1 MADDKAK
8 PSEQQSGAPDKSNQS
23 HPHKGEAGY
32 INSTVSFAK
41 HDALMQDVVK
51 EMIDKKISSVLVED
65 DKGMIVGII
74 TERDI
79 VRKFT
84 LLDLEDK
91 LKRTV
96 ATIMTRPVE
105 FVQVKDAH
113 KQIVKLHL
121 EKRVRHFPVLLAKEP
136 KKENLVGIVSITDVA
151 RNYMLDEQNKANG
164 KVSTGSGAGSTNT
177 SAGTKPIL
185 GVMASNRHLVNTY
198 IEIFKGLGIAAEEV
212 VDLHKFAAT
221 PDADKRTLIL
231 DMDGF
236 HDSQIHELL
245 PVVVKS
251 KFFLILTTSKHSLI
265 PVFKRHMDAKHQE
278 IAMKPLD
285 LSYLSWLLQKRWSAK

>member
-1 MADDKAK
+1 MADDKVK
-8 PSEQQSGAPDKSNQS
+8 PSEQQSGTPDKSNQS
-23 HPHKGEAGY
+23 HPQKGEAGY

-41 HDALMQDVVK
+41 HDALMQEVVK
-51 EMIDKKISSVLVED
+51 EMIDKRISSVLVED

-121 EKRVRHFPVLLAKEP
+121 EKRIRHFPVLLAKEP

-164 KVSTGSGAGSTNT
+164 KVSAGSGAGSNT
-177 SAGTKPIL
+177 ATGAKPIL
-185 GVMASNRHLVNTY
+185 GVMASNRNLVNTY

-285 LSYLSWLLQKRWSAK
+285 LSYLSWLLQKRGSTK

>member
-1 MADDKAK
+1 MVDDKTK
-8 PSEQQSGAPDKSNQS
+8 PSEAQSGAPGESAQS
-23 HPHKGEAGY
+23 HFGHGDNGY

-41 HDALMQDVVK
+41 HDLLMQDVVQ

-96 ATIMTRPVE
+96 ATVMTRPVE

-121 EKRVRHFPVLLAKEP
+121 EKRIRHFPVLLAKEP

-151 RNYMLDEQNKANG
+151 RNYMLEEQNKANG
-164 KVSTGSGAGSTNT
+164 KNTGGSPGEAGNV
-177 SAGTKPIL
+177 AVAKPIL

-198 IEIFKGLGIAAEEV
+198 IEIFKGFGIPAQEV
-212 VDLHKFAAT
+212 ADLHKFAAN
-221 PDADKRTLIL
+221 PGAEKRTLIL
-231 DMDGF
+231 DLDGF

-245 PVVVKS
+245 PVVVKA
-251 KFFLILTTSKHSLI
+251 KFYLILTTSKHSLI

-285 LSYLSWLLQKRWSAK
+285 LSYISWLLQKRWSAQ

>member
-1 MADDKAK
+1 MADDKVK
-8 PSEQQSGAPDKSNQS
+8 PSEPESNSPDKSTQS
-23 HPHKGEAGY
+23 QPNKADTGY

-41 HDALMQDVVK
+41 HDMLMQDVVK

-96 ATIMTRPVE
+96 ATIMSRPVE
-105 FVQVKDAH
+105 FVQVKDSH

-151 RNYMLDEQNKANG
+151 RHYMLEEQNKASG
-164 KVSTGSGAGSTNT
+164 KSSSASSLDSDKTTGA
-177 SAGTKPIL
+177 KPIL

-198 IEIFKGLGIAAEEV
+198 IEIFKGLGVSAEEV
-212 VDLHKFAAT
+212 VDLHKFAST
-221 PDADKRTLIL
+221 TDAEKRTLIL
-231 DMDGF
+231 DLDGF

-245 PVVVKS
+245 PVVVKA
-251 KFFLILTTSKHSLI
+251 KFYLILTTSKHSLI
-265 PVFKRHMDAKHQE
+265 PVFKRHMNAKHQE

>member
-1 MADDKAK
+1 MADDKVK
-8 PSEQQSGAPDKSNQS
+8 PADPSTTDKSAQS
-23 HPHKGEAGY
+23 QTNKGDSGY

-151 RNYMLDEQNKANG
+151 RNYMLEEQNKA
-164 KVSTGSGAGSTNT
+164 KVKSGPASSAESDSAAG
-177 SAGTKPIL
+177 AKPIL
-185 GVMASNRHLVNTY
+185 GVMASNRNLVNTY
-198 IEIFKGLGIAAEEV
+198 IEIFKGLGISAEEV
-212 VDLHKFAAT
+212 VDLHKFAAA
-221 PDADKRTLIL
+221 PDAEKRTLIL
-231 DMDGF
+231 DLDGF
-236 HDSQIHELL
+236 HDSHVHELL
-245 PVVVKS
+245 PVVVKA
-251 KFFLILTTSKHSLI
+251 KFYLILTTSKHSLI

>member
-1 MADDKAK
+1 MADDKVK
-8 PSEQQSGAPDKSNQS
+8 PSEQQSGTPDKSNQG
-23 HPHKGEAGY
+23 HPHKSEAGY

-41 HDALMQDVVK
+41 HDMLMQDVVK

-91 LKRTV
+91 LQRTV

-151 RNYMLDEQNKANG
+151 RNYMIDEQNKASA
-164 KVSTGSGAGSTNT
+164 KIRSGSAAGADAA
-177 SAGTKPIL
+177 AGAKPIL

-198 IEIFKGLGIAAEEV
+198 IEIFKGLGISAEEV

-221 PDADKRTLIL
+221 PDAEKRTLIL

-245 PVVVKS
+245 PVVVKA
-251 KFFLILTTSKHSLI
+251 KFFLILTTSKYSLI

-285 LSYLSWLLQKRWSAK
+285 LSYLSWLLQNRWSAK

>member
-8 PSEQQSGAPDKSNQS
+8 PSEQQSSTPDNSNQS

-113 KQIVKLHL
+113 KQIIKLHL

-151 RNYMLDEQNKANG
+151 RNYMLDEQNKASA
-164 KVSTGSGAGSTNT
+164 KLSVGSGAQSNT
-177 SAGTKPIL
+177 PTATKPIL
-185 GVMASNRHLVNTY
+185 GVMASNRHLANTY

>member
-1 MADDKAK
+1 MADDKVK
-8 PSEQQSGAPDKSNQS
+8 PSEQQSGTPDKSNQG
-23 HPHKGEAGY
+23 HPHKSEAGY

-41 HDALMQDVVK
+41 HDMLMQDVVK

-91 LKRTV
+91 LQRTV

-151 RNYMLDEQNKANG
+151 RNYMIDEQNKASA
-164 KVSTGSGAGSTNT
+164 KIRAGSAPG
-177 SAGTKPIL
+177 SDKAPGAKPIL

-198 IEIFKGLGIAAEEV
+198 IEIFKGLGISAEEV

-221 PDADKRTLIL
+221 PDAEKRTLIL

-245 PVVVKS
+245 PVVVKA

-285 LSYLSWLLQKRWSAK
+285 LSYLSWLLQSRWSVK

>member
-1 MADDKAK
+1 
-8 PSEQQSGAPDKSNQS
+8 
-23 HPHKGEAGY
+23 
-32 INSTVSFAK
+32 
-41 HDALMQDVVK
+41 MQDVVK

-164 KVSTGSGAGSTNT
+164 KVSAGSGAGSNT
-177 SAGTKPIL
+177 AAGAKPIL
-185 GVMASNRHLVNTY
+185 GVMASNRNLVNTY

-212 VDLHKFAAT
+212 VDLHKFAAI

-251 KFFLILTTSKHSLI
+251 RFFLILTTSKHSLI